1 MKRRNKDKSVFK
13 TIGVVVVF
21 GALAFGAAAYTGM
34 IDFHA
39 KANITPKG
47 EKQVKELGNSAADY
61 IRDSVNKATKEN

>member
-1 MKRRNKDKSVFK
+1 MKRRKDNSVFK

-34 IDFHA
+34 IEFHA
-39 KANITPKG
+39 NAKITPKG
-47 EKQVKELGNSAADY
+47 EKQAKDLGNSAADY